1 MNTSALIDT
10 LHNFINQRPGLNPRE
25 YMRDNRDADGLA
37 AYRSDARGITRDL
50 HDARALLRYVEL
62 HPTIDAQRIIDAA
75 GRGRLTIK
83 PVYVQNSGLYG
94 LPPEVAGYEIDY
106 CTGQYWPT
114 EYRAAV
120 ARVLSDAI
128 WKYFREDCL
137 KNQTGADAIRTLARK
152 ELTTPIARRW
162 FN

>member
-1 MNTSALIDT
+1 MNTSTLLDT
-10 LHNFINQRPGLNPRE
+10 LHHFINQRPGLDPRN
-25 YMRDNRDADGLA
+25 YIRDHRDANGRA
-37 AYRSDARGITRDL
+37 AYRSDARSITRDL
-50 HDARALLRYVEL
+50 HDARALMRYIEL

-75 GRGRLTIK
+75 RGRLTIK

-106 CTGQYWPT
+106 CTGQYWPV

-120 ARVLSDAI
+120 ARVLSSAI
-128 WKYFREDCL
+128 WEYFREDCL
-137 KNQTGADAIRTLARK
+137 KNQTGADTIRTLARK
-152 ELTTPIARRW
+152 ELTAPIARRW